1 MITKLSIMALKR
13 TNGKRNNVKYLI
25 ASHGEYAA
33 GLASAVRRLA
43 GENPD
48 VTALCAY
55 TDEVPLETHM
65 QQIMA
70 GHEAET
76 WIIMTDLLG
85 GSVNQY
91 MMRSLL
97 KPNCHL
103 LAGVN
108 LELILNVLKLEETDD
123 LAAELQRCV
132 SEAQSRICYVNS
144 IIQKKGSES

>member
-1 MITKLSIMALKR
+1 MALKR

-33 GLASAVRRLA
+33 GLTSAVCRLA

-55 TDEVPLETHM
+55 TDETPLETRM
-65 QQIMA
+65 QK
-70 GHEAET
+70 
-76 WIIMTDLLG
+76 IMTDLLG

-97 KPNCHL
+97 KPNCHI

-123 LAAELQRCV
+123 LAADLQRCV

-144 IIQKKGSES
+144 FIQKKGSES

>member
-1 MITKLSIMALKR
+1 MALKR

-33 GLASAVRRLA
+33 GLTSAVCRLA

-55 TDEVPLETHM
+55 TDETPLETRM
-65 QQIMA
+65 QKIME

-97 KPNCHL
+97 KPNCHI

-108 LELILNVLKLEETDD
+108 LELILDVLKLEETDD
-123 LAAELQRCV
+123 LAADLQRCV

-144 IIQKKGSES
+144 FIQKKGSES

>member
-1 MITKLSIMALKR
+1 M
-13 TNGKRNNVKYLI
+13 
-25 ASHGEYAA
+25 
-33 GLASAVRRLA
+33 RRLA

-65 QQIMA
+65 QNIMA

-103 LAGVN
+103 LTGVN
-108 LELILNVLKLEETDD
+108 LELILNVLKLEETND
-123 LAAELQRCV
+123 LAADLQRCV
-132 SEAQSRICYVNS
+132 SEAQNRICYVNS

>member
-33 GLASAVRRLA
+33 GLTSAVCRLA

-55 TDEVPLETHM
+55 TDETPLETRM
-65 QQIMA
+65 QKIME

-97 KPNCHL
+97 KPNCHI

-108 LELILNVLKLEETDD
+108 LELILDVLKLEETDD
-123 LAAELQRCV
+123 LAADLQRCV

-144 IIQKKGSES
+144 FIQKKGSES

>member
-1 MITKLSIMALKR
+1 M
-13 TNGKRNNVKYLI
+13 I

-33 GLASAVRRLA
+33 GLTSAVCRLA

-55 TDEVPLETHM
+55 TDETPLETRM
-65 QQIMA
+65 QKIMA

-97 KPNCHL
+97 KPNCHI

-123 LAAELQRCV
+123 LAADLQRCV

-144 IIQKKGSES
+144 FIQKKGSES

>member
-1 MITKLSIMALKR
+1 M
-13 TNGKRNNVKYLI
+13 KYLI

-65 QQIMA
+65 QKIMA

-123 LAAELQRCV
+123 LAADLQRCID
-132 SEAQSRICYVNS
+132 EAQTRICYVNS
-144 IIQKKGSES
+144 MLRKKGSESPKKN

>member
-1 MITKLSIMALKR
+1 M
-13 TNGKRNNVKYLI
+13 KYLI

-33 GLASAVRRLA
+33 GLTSAVCRLA

-55 TDEVPLETHM
+55 TDETPLETRM
-65 QQIMA
+65 QKIME

-97 KPNCHL
+97 KPNCHI

-123 LAAELQRCV
+123 LAADLQRCV

-144 IIQKKGSES
+144 FIQKKGSES

>member
-1 MITKLSIMALKR
+1 M
-13 TNGKRNNVKYLI
+13 KYLI

-33 GLASAVRRLA
+33 GLTSAVCRLA

-55 TDEVPLETHM
+55 TDETPLETRM
-65 QQIMA
+65 QKIMA

-97 KPNCHL
+97 KPNCHI

-123 LAAELQRCV
+123 LAADLQRCV
-132 SEAQSRICYVNS
+132 SKAQSRICYVNS
-144 IIQKKGSES
+144 FIQKKGSES

>member
-1 MITKLSIMALKR
+1 M
-13 TNGKRNNVKYLI
+13 I

-33 GLASAVRRLA
+33 GLTSAVCRLA

-55 TDEVPLETHM
+55 TDETPLETRM
-65 QQIMA
+65 QKIME

-97 KPNCHL
+97 KPNCHI

-123 LAAELQRCV
+123 LAADLQRCV

-144 IIQKKGSES
+144 FIQKKGSES

>member
-1 MITKLSIMALKR
+1 M
-13 TNGKRNNVKYLI
+13 KYLI

-33 GLASAVRRLA
+33 GLTSAVCRLA

-55 TDEVPLETHM
+55 TDETPLETRM
-65 QQIMA
+65 QKIME

-97 KPNCHL
+97 KPNCHI

-108 LELILNVLKLEETDD
+108 LELILDVLKLEETDD
-123 LAAELQRCV
+123 LAADLQRCV

-144 IIQKKGSES
+144 FIQKKGSES

>member
-1 MITKLSIMALKR
+1 M
-13 TNGKRNNVKYLI
+13 KYLI

-33 GLASAVRRLA
+33 GLTSAVCRLA

-55 TDEVPLETHM
+55 TDETPLETRM
-65 QQIMA
+65 QKIMA

-97 KPNCHL
+97 KPNCHI

-123 LAAELQRCV
+123 LAADLQRCV

>member
-1 MITKLSIMALKR
+1 MHCTRISE
-13 TNGKRNNVKYLI
+13 YLI

-33 GLASAVRRLA
+33 GLTSAVCRLA

-55 TDEVPLETHM
+55 TDETPLETRM
-65 QQIMA
+65 QKIMA

-97 KPNCHL
+97 KPNCHI

-123 LAAELQRCV
+123 LAADLQRCV

-144 IIQKKGSES
+144 FIQKKGSES

>member
-1 MITKLSIMALKR
+1 MALKR

-65 QQIMA
+65 QNIMA

-76 WIIMTDLLG
+76 WIIMTETQLPPPH
-85 GSVNQY
+85 
-91 MMRSLL
+91 RS
-97 KPNCHL
+97 
-103 LAGVN
+103 
-108 LELILNVLKLEETDD
+108 
-123 LAAELQRCV
+123 
-132 SEAQSRICYVNS
+132 QSRIDSQRAETGRNKRS
-144 IIQKKGSES
+144 GR

>member
-1 MITKLSIMALKR
+1 MALKR
-13 TNGKRNNVKYLI
+13 KNGKRDNVKYLI

-33 GLASAVRRLA
+33 GLARAVRRLV

-48 VTALCAY
+48 VTVLCAY
-55 TDEVPLETHM
+55 TDEIPLETHL
-65 QQIMA
+65 QKIMK
-70 GHEAET
+70 GHEEET
-76 WIIMTDLLG
+76 WIILTDLLG

-97 KPNCHL
+97 KPNCHI

-108 LELILNVLKLEETDD
+108 LELILDVLKLEETDD
-123 LAAELQRCV
+123 LAAGLQRCV

-144 IIQKKGSES
+144 FIQK

>member
-1 MITKLSIMALKR
+1 M
-13 TNGKRNNVKYLI
+13 KYLI

-33 GLASAVRRLA
+33 GLTSAVCRLA

-55 TDEVPLETHM
+55 TDETPLETRM
-65 QQIMA
+65 QKIMA

-97 KPNCHL
+97 KPNCHI

-123 LAAELQRCV
+123 LAADLQRCV

-144 IIQKKGSES
+144 FIQKKGSES